1 MVFESLVVDLLN
13 RFLGQ
18 YVENLDASQLKLG
31 IWGGDA
37 VLENLDVKEG
47 ALDELDLPVKI
58 KSGHLGKLTLKI
70 PWKNLY
76 SAPVEASIEGLYVLV
91 APNTDIKYDAEKDAK
106 QKFEVKQRT
115 LQRVEDTKQ
124 KEKERE
130 EGKEKDPKADSFVEK
145 MATQVIKNL
154 QVKVADIHLR
164 YEDKTTNPDAPFSI
178 GATLHNISLKT
189 TDTNWKECLADA
201 STKLIYKMLRLDCL
215 SVYWNCNSELYSGLD
230 RPQQQAKMK
239 STITADPKNTP
250 GDFQYLVEPISLK
263 AELKLNTKPE
273 NDLSNPKAWLNLVI
287 DSIGL
292 AIRQKQF
299 RDVMQMLDSFERMI
313 RNEPFRKYRPTCPL
327 KGNAKAWW
335 HYAMNSVLE
344 ETVRR
349 RHKMWSWKHIKEHR
363 NMLKEY
369 KQLYVKKLD
378 TSKPGKDLI
387 ASLENIE
394 KRLSVMNITMC
405 RQQAEVEFQRLGKKR
420 AKEKAEK
427 GWFGGWFGGGKKAE
441 AKKDEGD
448 LGDVAGRF
456 QEAMSAEEKAK
467 LYDAIGYSD
476 NSVDPTFPKDYVG
489 IQAHLNLK
497 STSVKIL
504 DEERKMPQ
512 ILNLSVTELTANF
525 SQRPAAEAIK
535 LEAKLDDFSVFGTPL
550 DDGTTPQMVESQKLE
565 ADKKY
570 ALLSL
575 LVETNPMDGKADQR
589 VKLYT
594 RPLKIAYDANTIN
607 QFVKFFEPPKD
618 VHLDDLSAAAVS
630 SLGDFTVQS
639 STGLQ
644 FMVDNKNILDV
655 NIDVKSS
662 YIIIPENGV
671 NDGRGSSLIVD
682 LGNFKM
688 STVNEERPKGPR
700 LENES
705 LEELMKKAY
714 DRFNIELQT
723 VQVILA
729 AEGDD
734 WQAAREL
741 KGSPLH
747 LLQPLDLNVGLNK
760 CMVEDSRLAKIKITG
775 ELPDVTVD
783 VSDFKLQE
791 LLKLAL
797 SIPVPETSKEPEPK
811 FARDQLPVSPR
822 LSPLLASV
830 ADSPDGPVRVSVDA
844 HTDSSDSEEYY
855 TASDRF
861 LDQRDPIVPS
871 DRPVKT
877 SLGVN
882 AGAEPVTT
890 GKGGTARPAVQKHD
904 SMADM
909 QRTNLELNFELKKVG
924 LNLYQ
929 RLSGEDKPLI
939 SVAIHSLGAEVR
951 MKPWDMNASVSL
963 GSVSV
968 QHRQFQALDGG
979 DLYLVRTPAYEKGT
993 DRLLSI
999 NYQKAE
1005 KNNPEF
1011 STTYQ
1016 STEQNITVKFTT
1028 LEVVAHSDAIL
1039 NITDFADTLVASL
1052 DTGKKEETGETS
1064 ETEDEGY
1071 LSEDEKKPKG
1081 KRVKKVK
1088 PSDVIDVKV
1097 TANLDVISLVLCTK
1111 DTCLTEVYIKG
1122 LEAGVLLQKHLTTV
1136 TASLHDIT
1144 VTDPTPGALHPKIV
1158 SIVDDEVFKVKA
1170 ELFNGATAAD
1180 GYSDMSCVDI
1190 RVGLSMGRMRAIFL
1204 NKFVMRLLSFVDQF
1218 SRAKAAAAEAS
1229 ANAAAAAKKTA
1240 ENLQERCVR
1249 IALDIVIKA
1258 PLIIIPKGY
1267 NSDKALVADL
1277 GQLLVQN
1284 SFSIAAGTE
1293 SRELPAVLDKME
1305 VALQS
1310 IQLSRAIMEGG
1321 RIKSE
1326 VLMLE
1331 PMGLNVDLTRNLA
1344 ASWYHN
1350 APAVALSGK
1359 LQTIKVCIGPDDFAL
1374 MMGILN
1380 ENIAEGQPDTPSE
1393 DSPAASGGET
1403 KAEGGTATTAAKM
1416 EKTKE
1421 SQSEPPPSET
1431 TEEPW
1436 EQICVDFELEGICA
1450 SLYTGKLDLRANEGR
1465 QERVAHEALGC
1476 FAICQLGV
1484 KASIQSNQAITAAAK
1499 LAKILLDDI
1508 RPGRGDGIT
1517 RMLGSHGDDSDDM
1530 ETISVKFE
1538 QKANQD
1544 KNIEASVRNFH
1555 ACVCAEFLMTVA
1567 EIFTKGLEESAVAKT
1582 EEKKKPIK
1590 TATQTPTNTPTG
1602 TPEDPDAPQQGVITI
1617 KALLDN
1623 PEIVLVADSSK
1634 KDTNALVLKTLGE
1647 VNMTISGKTM
1657 SIKGGLQQLRIN
1669 ACPYL
1674 EDQRKGKMTKV
1685 LVPCNV
1691 DFNLNTPDGK
1701 GQHISLL
1708 IEQLA
1713 LNISPEVIK
1722 VLSSVSQTLTPPKT
1736 ETAEEKRSKAIVPA
1750 DLWDAKKIADCNF
1763 WFLKEEKGV
1772 DVTTLLEEAVVGA
1785 VEQPKG
1791 EELVA
1796 TINSI
1801 IIKLEAS
1808 VGRRTVP
1815 MLTVDASMEAVVK
1828 DWSSKLHVETRM
1840 TAEIACYNEKASAWE
1855 PLLEPL
1861 EAEPGQHKAWD
1872 INLDVV
1878 KNDDLLDVSSVA
1890 ASGEAEEEEDNI
1902 HLAPPVMTVTLSSS
1916 SMLQLTLTKTCLEM
1930 LTNLGKAFGEAMS
1943 DPNTTI
1949 KDDVVVPA
1957 CTVINRTGLPLVVQ
1971 AGSYYAMPTG
1981 VTPEGKYS
1989 LKNNAQVGLSL
2000 ATAVMASTRQK
2011 SILKSGETDLH
2022 REISIQIEGYQ
2033 EVAHIAVYRAGKV
2046 LYNLTPSK
2054 KTPSATVIS
2063 VVLDIEAQLD
2073 SRTVTIRSPLQFYN
2087 HFESDVEIY
2096 TRVSNW
2102 TEKLGTIKGSEK
2114 FVVPLNVAHNDQ
2126 LLVKPLDKSLDV
2138 EYSLCDA
2145 PVMWQ
2150 KLWEE
2155 LQKGQGSVTFRCPCK
2170 TEGYTPFFINI
2181 VTEPDVMRFV
2191 HGNSLT
2197 APKFTLHL
2205 YPVVILRNLMPIPI
2219 AYTLAGSGLEVKV
2232 DPAAQSQLSNVDMG
2246 KTMIMLSLLG
2256 YAGTDWRG
2264 EITIRPGL
2272 KEFFQLGFKGGAS
2285 NELWLELGVMADY
2298 SGGYLE
2304 MAIFAPYWLVNK
2316 TGLPLT
2322 YKAGNDMIEHPP
2334 DKKEPILFSYP
2345 TNKGFIPGKNK
2356 ISMKVGESNWSDK
2369 FSLDAVGSTGFIS
2382 CKTDEKN
2389 TEAEGAGSSKPKK
2402 YSVRVQ
2408 IQLSNFGMTKIVVF
2422 NPRYL
2427 LVNQTEFPVRCA
2439 ELYQDQLIE
2448 VPPKECIAFWPIDKK
2463 KNPKMVVM
2471 AEDSTEK
2478 SLPFLFTD
2486 PHTTVLK
2493 LDSKVGGIIV
2503 DTSVTET
2510 ATVVSFESF
2519 SKGNFT
2525 VQLINHTDGMP
2536 VKYHQA
2542 NVKEEQTLQPGEA
2555 VLYTWQNP
2563 TEIRQLVWNVGEK
2576 DHKNDLIK
2584 DGIGDFKHDGRQM
2597 YWVSF
2602 LDGTQRMLCFT
2613 EDLALATN
2621 ASQAAELEQSDLE
2634 LVLSLPGIG
2643 LSLVNN
2649 LTRTE
2654 VAYIGIISSGIIW
2667 QNKIR
2672 RRWRDM
2678 NGKQMKLLEDGYQ
2691 KAQGELTAEKDAP
2704 PKITKLEK
2712 DFEVDF
2718 RTMSMMLPQRR
2729 AIRRTYHT
2737 GMWAQVR
2744 TAKHQLQVHL
2754 MIHRIQIDNQMP
2766 AAIFPTVLAPIPPP
2780 KSVSAESVPKPMIE
2794 FSLMMRYSEHSK
2806 VNQIKYLKLLIQE
2819 MAVKVDI
2826 GFISSLAA
2834 VFISGQDTT
2843 GMEALGPDRSL
2854 CLKWMEE
2861 DLQVCTTTY
2870 LDEEAVK
2877 VALAGSVNFF
2887 DNFHLS
2893 PLKTHVSFSLSDT
2906 GGENDLSAVTKKAS
2920 VQQNAI
2926 RLILQSVGV
2935 TLTNVDDVVFKLGF
2949 FEREHQFYSQQQLT
2963 SEIVGH
2969 YTNQAIK
2976 QLYVLVLGLDVIGNP
2991 FGFVR
2996 GVQTGV
3002 VDFFYEPYQGIVQGP
3017 EEFAEGVALGMRSLF
3032 GHAVGGA
3039 AGAVSRITGTLGKGL
3054 AALTMDEE
3062 YKRKR
3067 QQAINQK
3074 PATFQE
3080 GLARGGKGLVMGFV
3094 DGVTGVV
3101 KNPFQ
3106 GAKKEGAKGFFKGV
3120 GKGLAGVVAKPTGGV
3135 IDFASSTFEGIR
3147 RVTDMSEDVSRLRH
3161 PRYLHLDG
3169 IVRPYEKHEA
3179 EGLNLFHQIDK
3190 GRYSQTEDYVAHMQL
3205 TADKKHYLVATDQRL
3220 ILTSKGEVL
3229 GHWNVEFQ
3237 YPYKDLKDPP
3247 ALTEKG
3253 LQIMPKEDPEKS
3265 KKKGF
3270 GLGLLKGKSG
3280 HGKIVHVSDRK
3291 EAEYFIVKVTD
3302 AMAKALKLVE

>member
-76 SAPVEASIEGLYVLV
+76 SAPVEASIEGLYVIV

-106 QKFEVKQRT
+106 QKFEAKQRI
-115 LQRVEDTKQ
+115 LQHVEATKQ
-124 KEKERE
+124 KEKEKE
-130 EGKEKDPKADSFVEK
+130 EGKEKNPKGDSFVEK

-164 YEDKTTNPDAPFSI
+164 YEDKTTNPDAPFAI

-239 STITADPKNTP
+239 NTITADPQNTP

-263 AELKLNTKPE
+263 AQLKLNTKPE

-292 AIRQKQF
+292 AFRKKQF
-299 RDVMQMLDSFERMI
+299 RDVMQMLDSFERMS
-313 RNEPFRKYRPTCPL
+313 RNEPFRKYRPTNPL
-327 KGNAKAWW
+327 KGNAKVWW
-335 HYAMNSVLE
+335 HYAMNSILE

-363 NMLKEY
+363 RMLKEY

-387 ASLENIE
+387 ANLEKIE
-394 KRLSVMNITMC
+394 KQLSVMNITMC
-405 RQQAEVEFQRLGKKR
+405 RQQAEVEFQHLGKKR

-427 GWFGGWFGGGKKAE
+427 GWFGGWFGGGKKAK
-441 AKKDEGD
+441 AKKEGGD
-448 LGDVAGRF
+448 LEDIAGRF
-456 QEAMSAEEKAK
+456 QEAMTAEEKAK
-467 LYDAIGYSD
+467 LFDAIGYSEK
-476 NSVDPTFPKDYVG
+476 SADPAFPKEYVG
-489 IQAHLNLK
+489 VQAHLNLK

-504 DEERKMPQ
+504 DEERKKQ
-512 ILNLSVTELTANF
+512 QLLNLSVTELMANF

-535 LEAKLDDFSVFGTPL
+535 LEAKLDDFSVFGTPVEE
-550 DDGTTPQMVESQKLE
+550 GTSPQMVESQSLE

-570 ALLSL
+570 SLLSL
-575 LVETNPMDGKADQR
+575 SVETNPMDGKADQR
-589 VKLYT
+589 IRLNA

-607 QFVKFFEPPKD
+607 QIVKFFEPPKD

-644 FMVDNKNILDV
+644 YIVDNKNILDV
-655 NIDVKSS
+655 NIDIKAS
-662 YIIIPENGV
+662 YVIIPENGI
-671 NDGRGSSLIVD
+671 NDGRGSVLIVD

-688 STVNEERPKGPR
+688 ATVNEERPKGPR
-700 LENES
+700 MENES

-714 DRFNIELQT
+714 DRFQIELQS

-791 LLKLAL
+791 LLKLGL
-797 SIPVPETSKEPEPK
+797 SIPLPESSQKEPEPK

-822 LSPLLASV
+822 LSPVLAV
-830 ADSPDGPVRVSVDA
+830 ASDSPDGPVV
-844 HTDSSDSEEYY
+844 
-855 TASDRF
+855 
-861 LDQRDPIVPS
+861 RDPIVPS
-871 DRPVKT
+871 DRPVKAT
-877 SLGVN
+877 VG
-882 AGAEPVTT
+882 E
-890 GKGGTARPAVQKHD
+890 GGTAKPTLEKNE

-909 QRTNLELNFELKKVG
+909 QRTNLELQFELKKVG
-924 LNLYQ
+924 LNLSQ
-929 RLSGEDKPLI
+929 RSSGEDKPLI
-939 SVAIHSLGAEVR
+939 SIAIHSLGTQVQMR
-951 MKPWDMNASVSL
+951 PWDMNASVSL

-968 QHRQFQALDGG
+968 QHMQFQALDGG

-1005 KNNPEF
+1005 KSNPEF

-1039 NITDFADTLVASL
+1039 NMTDFADTLVASL
-1052 DTGKKEETGETS
+1052 DTGKKEEPGEAS
-1064 ETEDEGY
+1064 DTEDEGY

-1081 KRVKKVK
+1081 RRVKKVK
-1088 PSDVIDVKV
+1088 PSETIDVKV
-1097 TANLDVISLVLCTK
+1097 TANLDIISLVLCTK

-1122 LEAGVLLQKHLTTV
+1122 LEAGVLLQKHVTTV

-1180 GYSDMSCVDI
+1180 SYSDMSAVDI

-1267 NSDKALVADL
+1267 TSDKALVADL

-1293 SRELPAVLDKME
+1293 GRELPAVLDKME

-1310 IQLSRAIMEGG
+1310 IQLSRAILEGG

-1344 ASWYHN
+1344 ASWYHH
-1350 APAVALSGK
+1350 APAVALFGK
-1359 LQTIKVCIGPDDFAL
+1359 LRTIKVCIGPDDFAL

-1393 DSPAASGGET
+1393 ESPAASGGKSTAAGEGVT
-1403 KAEGGTATTAAKM
+1403 AEAKAETAKEPQSATA
-1416 EKTKE
+1416 
-1421 SQSEPPPSET
+1421 PSET

-1436 EQICVDFELEGICA
+1436 EQICVDFELEGIYA
-1450 SLYTGKLDLRANEGR
+1450 SLYTGKLDLRPTEGR

-1476 FAICQLGV
+1476 FAICHLGV
-1484 KASIQSNQAITAAAK
+1484 KASIQSNQAITASAK

-1517 RMLGSHGDDSDDM
+1517 RMLGSHGDDADDM

-1544 KNIEASVRNFH
+1544 KNIDASVRNFH

-1567 EIFTKGLEESAVAKT
+1567 EIFTKGLEESQVVKK

-1590 TATQTPTNTPTG
+1590 AVTQTPTNTPTG
-1602 TPEDPDAPQQGVITI
+1602 TPEATEAPPVGVITI

-1634 KDTNALVLKTLGE
+1634 KDTNALVLRTLGE
-1647 VNMTISGKTM
+1647 VNMTLAGKTM

-1685 LVPCNV
+1685 LIPCNV
-1691 DFNLNTPDGK
+1691 DFNLNTPEGK
-1701 GQHISLL
+1701 GQHISVV

-1722 VLSSVSQTLTPPKT
+1722 VLSSVSQTLAPPKT

-1750 DLWDAKKIADCNF
+1750 DLWDAKKIADSNF
-1763 WFLKEEKGV
+1763 WFLKDETEEAL
-1772 DVTTLLEEAVVGA
+1772 DVNTLLEEAVVGA

-1801 IIKLEAS
+1801 VIKLEAS

-1828 DWSSKLHVETRM
+1828 DWSSKLHVDTHM
-1840 TAEIACYNEKASAWE
+1840 TVEIACYNEKASAWE

-1861 EAEPGQHKAWD
+1861 EAEPGQHKPWD
-1872 INLDVV
+1872 ISLEVV
-1878 KNDDLLDVSSVA
+1878 KNEDLIDVSSVA
-1890 ASGEAEEEEDNI
+1890 ASGETEDEDDSI
-1902 HLAPPVMTVTLSSS
+1902 HLAPPVMTVTLSSG
-1916 SMLQLTLTKTCLEM
+1916 SMLQLTMTKTCIEM

-1949 KDDVVVPA
+1949 KDDSVVHA
-1957 CTVINRTGLPLVVQ
+1957 CTVINRTGLSLVVQ

-1981 VTPEGKYS
+1981 ATSDGKYS

-2000 ATAVMASTRQK
+2000 ATAAMATMKQK
-2011 SILKSGETDLH
+2011 SILKSGETDLK
-2022 REISIQIEGYQ
+2022 RELSIQIEGYQ
-2033 EVAHIAVYRAGKV
+2033 EVSGIAIYRAGKV

-2054 KTPSATVIS
+2054 KTSSAIVIS
-2063 VVLDIEAQLD
+2063 VVLDVEAHLD
-2073 SRTVTIRSPLQFYN
+2073 SRTVTIRSPLQLFN
-2087 HFESDVEIY
+2087 HFEMDVEIY

-2102 TEKLGTIKGSEK
+2102 TEKLGTVKGSET
-2114 FVVPLNVAHNDQ
+2114 FVVPLNVAHSDQ
-2126 LLVKPLDKSLDV
+2126 LLIKPLDKSCDV

-2155 LQKGQGSVTFRCPCK
+2155 LQKGQGSVTFKCPCK

-2181 VTEPDVMRFV
+2181 VTEPDTMRFV

-2205 YPVVILRNLMPIPI
+2205 YPVVILHNLMPIPL
-2219 AYTLAGSGLEVKV
+2219 AYTLAGSGVEVKV
-2232 DPAAQSQLSNVDMG
+2232 NPTEKSQLANVDMG
-2246 KTMIMLSLLG
+2246 KTMVMISLLG

-2264 EITIRPGL
+2264 EITLRPGL
-2272 KEFFQLGFKGGAS
+2272 KEFFQLGSKGGAS

-2304 MAIFAPYWLVNK
+2304 MAIFAPYWLINK
-2316 TGLPLT
+2316 TGLSLA
-2322 YKAGNDMIEHPP
+2322 YKAGNDVIEHPP
-2334 DKKEPILFSYP
+2334 DKKEPILFAYP
-2345 TNKGFIPGKNK
+2345 TNKGFSPGKNK
-2356 ISMKVGESNWSDK
+2356 ICMKVGESNWSDK

-2382 CKTDEKN
+2382 CKTDEKT
-2389 TEAEGAGSSKPKK
+2389 TEAQGTGASKPKK
-2402 YSVRVQ
+2402 YSVGVQ

-2427 LVNQTEFPVRCA
+2427 LINQTEFPIRCA
-2439 ELYQDQLIE
+2439 ERYQEKLVE
-2448 VPPKECIAFWPIDKK
+2448 VQPKECIAFWPTDKK
-2463 KNPKMVVM
+2463 NNPMMVVM

-2478 SLPFLFTD
+2478 SLPFLYTD

-2493 LDSKVGGIIV
+2493 LDSKLGGIIV

-2525 VQLINHTDGMP
+2525 VQLINHTDNMP
-2536 VKYHQA
+2536 VKYHQI
-2542 NVKEEQTLQPGEA
+2542 NVKEEKTLRPGEA

-2563 TEIRQLVWNVGEK
+2563 TEKRELVWNVGEK
-2576 DHKNDLIK
+2576 DHRNDLIK
-2584 DGIGDFKHDGRQM
+2584 
-2597 YWVSF
+2597 
-2602 LDGTQRMLCFT
+2602 
-2613 EDLALATN
+2613 AAT
-2621 ASQAAELEQSDLE
+2621 LEQSDLE

-2691 KAQGELTAEKDAP
+2691 KAQNELVTDKDAP
-2704 PKITKLEK
+2704 PKLTKLEK

-2718 RTMSMMLPQRR
+2718 RAMTMKQPQHRP
-2729 AIRRTYHT
+2729 IRRTYHT

-2744 TAKHQLQVHL
+2744 TSKHQLQVHV

-2766 AAIFPTVLAPIPPP
+2766 AAIFQTVLAPIPPP

-2794 FSLMMRYSEHSK
+2794 FSLMMRESEHSK
-2806 VNQIKYLKLLIQE
+2806 VKQIKYLKLLIQE

-2826 GFISSLAA
+2826 GFITSLAA
-2834 VFISGQDTT
+2834 VFQSGQETT
-2843 GMEALGPDRSL
+2843 GMEELGPDPSV
-2854 CLKWMEE
+2854 CLKWMED
-2861 DLQVCTTTY
+2861 DLKVCTTTFM
-2870 LDEEAVK
+2870 DEEAVK
-2877 VALAGSVNFF
+2877 VALAGNVNFF

-2920 VQQNAI
+2920 VQQNAM

-2935 TLTNVDDVVFKLGF
+2935 TLTNIDDVVFKLGF
-2949 FEREHQFYSQQQLT
+2949 FEREHQFYSQQQLQ
-2963 SEIVGH
+2963 SEIVSH
-2969 YTNQAIK
+2969 YANQAIK

-3120 GKGLAGVVAKPTGGV
+3120 GKGLAGVVVKPTGGV

-3147 RVTDMSEDVSRLRH
+3147 RVTDMSEDVVRLRF

-3179 EGLNLFHQIDK
+3179 EGQNLFHQIDK
-3190 GRYSQTEDYVAHMQL
+3190 GKFSQTEDYVAHMLL
-3205 TADKKHYLVATDQRL
+3205 TADKKHYLVATDKRL

-3237 YPYKDLKDPP
+3237 YPYKDLKDTP

-3253 LQIMPKEDPEKS
+3253 LQIITKEDAEKG

-3280 HGKIVHVSDRK
+3280 QGKMVHITDRK
-3291 EAEYFIVKVTD
+3291 EAEYFISKVKE
-3302 AMAKALKLVE
+3302 AMDKALKATE